1 MKYYFQIVLLFAIFL
16 SINACE
22 TTKLATSNE
31 ELATSNQKPATSIAD
46 IKFQNIN
53 VIDAKNGL
61 QKGMI
66 VLVKD
71 NRIIKV
77 AKAADMA
84 PTGAKRTVI
93 GTGKYLIPGLWDAHV
108 HLVFTEGLESSM
120 FRLFLAHGITSIRD
134 TGGQLPLVLPEREK
148 ARNNPK
154 NAPRVMVAGP
164 LLDGKPTV
172 YDGSTPYNPH
182 LGLGAGTVTEA
193 EKNADEMIAAEVDL
207 LKAYEM
213 LTPEA
218 FKAIVAKGKTAGLPI
233 TGHVPLSMD
242 VIEASDA
249 GMSSMEHM
257 RNLEFACSSDWE
269 DLLKTRQKMLFDGK
283 EEVGSTLRRNI
294 HKAQRAHAV
303 ANQDAARR
311 TEVLKHLADNGTWQ
325 IPTFSIMT
333 AFSERFIT
341 RTDWQRSFTFLPA
354 KIRDAWTK
362 NSIAFARDT
371 PIDKGSKDYAKW
383 MFEMVG
389 HMQKAGVEIM
399 AGTDCPIFY
408 LTPGYSLHEE
418 LALLVKAG
426 MTPLEAIGAATVKPA
441 EYFKIDNELGLIE
454 EGMLADLVL
463 LEANPLEDIRNTQKI
478 NAVIRDGKFHDRAA
492 LDILLTPTE

>member
-1 MKYYFQIVLLFAIFL
+1 MKTYLKISLLFLLI
-16 SINACE
+16 ITVNACE
-22 TTKLATSNE
+22 TNRSATDNSQ
-31 ELATSNQKPATSIAD
+31 LTTDIAD

-53 VIDAKNGL
+53 VIDAKQGL
-61 QKGMI
+61 QENMT

-71 NRIIKV
+71 NRILKV

-84 PTGAKRTVI
+84 PTGAKQTVV

-148 ARNNPK
+148 ARKDPK

-172 YDGSTPYNPH
+172 YDGSTPQNPH
-182 LGLGAGTVTEA
+182 LGIGAGTVAEA
-193 EKNADEMIAAEVDL
+193 EKNADEMIAAQVDL

-218 FKAIVAKGKTAGLPI
+218 FKAILAKGKEAGVSV

-242 VIEASDA
+242 VVEASDA
-249 GMSSMEHM
+249 GMRSMEHM
-257 RNLEFACSSDWE
+257 RNLEFACSADWKE
-269 DLLKTRQKMLFDGK
+269 LLEKRQKMLFDGK
-283 EEVGSTLRRNI
+283 AEIGSTLRRNI
-294 HKAQRAHAV
+294 HKAQRSHAV
-303 ANQDAARR
+303 ANQDATRR

-341 RTDWQRSFTFLPA
+341 RPDWLQSFTFLPA
-354 KIRDAWTK
+354 EIRESWTK
-362 NSIAFARDT
+362 NAVAFARNT
-371 PIDKGSKDYAKW
+371 PVDEASKAYGKW
-383 MFEMVG
+383 MFDMVG

-426 MTPLEAIGAATVKPA
+426 MTPLEAIGAATIKPA
-441 EYFKIDNELGLIE
+441 AYFKLEKELGLIKA
-454 EGMLADLVL
+454 GMFADLVL
-463 LEANPLEDIRNTQKI
+463 LDANPLEDIRNTLKI
-478 NAVIRDGKFHDRAA
+478 DAVVRDGKFHDRAA
-492 LDILLTPTE
+492 LDVLLTPPD

>member
-1 MKYYFQIVLLFAIFL
+1 MKTYFKISLFLVLLL
-16 SINACE
+16 LVNACE
-22 TTKLATSNE
+22 TTKIASNKQQVE
-31 ELATSNQKPATSIAD
+31 TTVAD

-53 VIDAKNGL
+53 VIDAKAGL
-61 QKGMI
+61 QKNMT

-71 NRIIKV
+71 NRIVKV

-84 PTGAKRTVI
+84 PTGAKKTVV

-108 HLVFTEGLESSM
+108 HLVFTPGLESSM

-148 ARNNPK
+148 ARKDPQ

-172 YDGSTPYNPH
+172 YDGSTPTNPH
-182 LGLGAGTVTEA
+182 LGIGAGTVAEA
-193 EKNADEMIAAEVDL
+193 EKNADEMLAAKVDL

-218 FKAIVAKGKTAGLPI
+218 FKAIVAKGKAAGLPI

-269 DLLKTRQKMLFDGK
+269 ELLKTRQKMLFDGK

-333 AFSERFIT
+333 AFSERFVT
-341 RTDWQRSFTFLPA
+341 RTDWQRSFTYLPST
-354 KIRDAWTK
+354 IRNTWTK
-362 NSIAFARDT
+362 NSIAFDRNT
-371 PIDKGSKDYAKW
+371 PKDPASAAYADW

-389 HMQKAGVEIM
+389 HMQEAGVEIM

-426 MTPLEAIGAATVKPA
+426 MTPLQAIGAATTKPA
-441 EYFKIDNELGLIE
+441 QYFKLENELGLIQ
-454 EGMLADLVL
+454 EGFFADLVML
-463 LEANPLEDIRNTQKI
+463 DANPLEDIRNTIKI
-478 NAVIRDGKFHDRAA
+478 DAVIRDGKLHDRAA
-492 LDILLTPTE
+492 LDILLTATE

>member
-1 MKYYFQIVLLFAIFL
+1 MLVG
-16 SINACE
+16 NACE
-22 TTKLATSNE
+22 TTKIASTKQQEPSV
-31 ELATSNQKPATSIAD
+31 IAD

-53 VIDAKNGL
+53 VIDAKDGL
-61 QKGMI
+61 QENMT

-84 PTGAKRTVI
+84 PTGAKQTVV

-134 TGGQLPLVLPEREK
+134 TGGQLKLVLPEREK
-148 ARNNPK
+148 ARKDPQNS
-154 NAPRVMVAGP
+154 PRVMVAGP

-172 YDGSTPYNPH
+172 YDGSTPNNPH
-182 LGLGAGTVTEA
+182 LGIGAGTVAEA
-193 EKNADEMIAAEVDL
+193 EKNAAEMIEAKVDL

-218 FKAIVAKGKTAGLPI
+218 FKAILAKGKAAGLPI
-233 TGHVPLSMD
+233 SGHVPLSMD

-269 DLLKTRQKMLFDGK
+269 DLLKTRQKMLFDGQ
-283 EEVGSTLRRNI
+283 EEIGSTLRRNI

-303 ANQDAARR
+303 ANQDATRR

-341 RTDWQRSFTFLPA
+341 RTDWQQSFTYLPS
-354 KIRDAWTK
+354 KIRDTWTK
-362 NSIAFARDT
+362 NSIAFARNT
-371 PIDKGSKDYAKW
+371 PVDPSSKDYAKW
-383 MFEMVG
+383 MFDMVG
-389 HMQKAGVEIM
+389 HMQAAGVEIM
-399 AGTDCPIFY
+399 AGTDCPIFF

-426 MTPLEAIGAATVKPA
+426 MTPLQAIEAATTKPA
-441 EYFKIDNELGLIE
+441 QYFDLDKELGLIQ
-454 EGMLADLVL
+454 EGFFADLVVL
-463 LEANPLEDIRNTQKI
+463 DANPLEDIRNTIKI
-478 NAVIRDGKFHDRAA
+478 NAVIRDGKLHNREA
-492 LDILLTPTE
+492 LDVLLTATE

>member
-1 MKYYFQIVLLFAIFL
+1 MKTYYKISLLLVIL
-16 SINACE
+16 LIGNACE
-22 TTKLATSNE
+22 TTKIATTKQQSAPE
-31 ELATSNQKPATSIAD
+31 IAD

-61 QKGMI
+61 QKGMT

-84 PTGAKRTVI
+84 PTGAKQTVVGI
-93 GTGKYLIPGLWDAHV
+93 DKYLIPGLWDAHV
-108 HLVFTEGLESSM
+108 HLVFTPGLESSM

-148 ARNNPK
+148 ARKDPQNT
-154 NAPRVMVAGP
+154 PRVMLAGP
-164 LLDGKPTV
+164 LLDGQPTV
-172 YDGSTPYNPH
+172 YDGSTPTNPH
-182 LGLGAGTVTEA
+182 LGIGAGTVAEA

-218 FKAIVAKGKTAGLPI
+218 FKAILAKGKAAGLPV

-242 VIEASDA
+242 VVEASDE

-257 RNLEFACSSDWE
+257 RNLEFACASDWE

-283 EEVGSTLRRNI
+283 AEIGSTLRRNI
-294 HKAQRAHAV
+294 HQAQRSHAV

-341 RTDWQRSFTFLPA
+341 RRDWQESFTFLPSA
-354 KIRDAWTK
+354 IRSAWTK
-362 NSIAFARDT
+362 NSVDFAKNT
-371 PIDKGSKDYAKW
+371 PVDPASQAYAKW

-389 HMQKAGVEIM
+389 HMQEAGVEIM

-426 MTPLEAIGAATVKPA
+426 MTPLEAIGAATIKPA
-441 EYFKIDNELGLIE
+441 EYFKLEKELGLIQ
-454 EGMLADLVL
+454 EGMLADLVVL
-463 LEANPLEDIRNTQKI
+463 SENPLEDIRNTIKI
-478 NAVIRDGKFHDRAA
+478 DAVIRDGKLHDRAA
-492 LDILLTPTE
+492 LDVLLTPTN

>member
-1 MKYYFQIVLLFAIFL
+1 MKVYFKISLLIASIIL
-16 SINACE
+16 INACE
-22 TTKLATSNE
+22 TTKSVTSPD
-31 ELATSNQKPATSIAD
+31 SSGQPATSIPD

-61 QKGMI
+61 QKGMT

-77 AKAADMA
+77 EKAVDMA
-84 PTGAKRTVI
+84 PTDAKQTIV

-108 HLVFTEGLESSM
+108 HLVFTEGLEAAM

-148 ARNNPK
+148 ARKDPQNS
-154 NAPRVMVAGP
+154 PRVMLAGP

-172 YDGSTPYNPH
+172 YDGSTPNNPH
-182 LGLGAGTVTEA
+182 LGLGGGTVA
-193 EKNADEMIAAEVDL
+193 EVEQNADEMIAAKVDL

-213 LTPEA
+213 LTPAA
-218 FKAIVAKGKTAGLPI
+218 FKAILAKGKAAGLPV

-242 VIEASDA
+242 VVEASDE
-249 GMSSMEHM
+249 GMRSMEHM
-257 RNLEFACSSDWE
+257 RNLEFACASDWE
-269 DLLKTRQKMLFDGK
+269 ALLKTRQKMLFDGK
-283 EEVGSTLRRNI
+283 GEIGSTLRRNI
-294 HKAQRAHAV
+294 HKAQRSHAV

-341 RTDWQRSFTFLPA
+341 RPDWQQSFTFLPS

-362 NSIAFARDT
+362 NSIAFARNT
-371 PIDKGSKDYAKW
+371 PIDEASKDYAKW
-383 MFEMVG
+383 MFDMVG
-389 HMQKAGVEIM
+389 HMQEAGVEIM

-426 MTPLEAIGAATVKPA
+426 MTPLEAIGAATIKPA
-441 EYFKIDNELGLIE
+441 EYFDMDNELGLIE
-454 EGMLADLVL
+454 AGMFADLVL
-463 LEANPLEDIRNTQKI
+463 LEANPLEDIRNTLKI
-478 NAVIRDGKFHDRAA
+478 NAVVRDGKLHDKAA
-492 LDILLTPTE
+492 LEVLLTPTN

>member
-1 MKYYFQIVLLFAIFL
+1 MKTYFKISLLLVLILV
-16 SINACE
+16 INACE
-22 TTKLATSNE
+22 TAKVASNKQQVE
-31 ELATSNQKPATSIAD
+31 TTVAD

-53 VIDAKNGL
+53 VIDANKGL
-61 QKGMI
+61 QKNMT

-71 NRIIKV
+71 NRIVKV

-84 PTGAKRTVI
+84 PTGAKKTVV

-108 HLVFTEGLESSM
+108 HLVFTSGLESAM

-148 ARNNPK
+148 ARKDPQ

-172 YDGSTPYNPH
+172 YDGSTPFNPH
-182 LGLGAGTVTEA
+182 LGLGAGTVAEA
-193 EKNADEMIAAEVDL
+193 EKNADEMLAAKVDL

-218 FKAIVAKGKTAGLPI
+218 FKAIVAKGKAAGLPI

-269 DLLKTRQKMLFDGK
+269 DLLKTRQKMLFDGQ

-294 HKAQRAHAV
+294 HKAQRSHAV

-341 RTDWQRSFTFLPA
+341 RKDWQQSFTYLPA
-354 KIRDAWTK
+354 EIRNNWTK
-362 NSIAFARDT
+362 NSIAFDRNT
-371 PIDKGSKDYAKW
+371 PKDSASAAYAKW
-383 MFEMVG
+383 MFKMIP
-389 HMQKAGVEIM
+389 HMQEAGVEIM

-426 MTPLEAIGAATVKPA
+426 MTPLQAIEAATTKPA
-441 EYFKIDNELGLIE
+441 QYFKLEKELGLIQA
-454 EGMLADLVL
+454 GFFADLVVL
-463 LEANPLEDIRNTQKI
+463 DANPLEDIRNTLKI
-478 NAVIRDGKFHDRAA
+478 DAVIRDGKLHDRAA
-492 LDILLTPTE
+492 LDVLLTATE

>member
-1 MKYYFQIVLLFAIFL
+1 MRHYFKIGLLFIALIVV
-16 SINACE
+16 NACE
-22 TTKLATSNE
+22 TTKSATSI
-31 ELATSNQKPATSIAD
+31 QQPATSIAD

-53 VIDAKNGL
+53 IIDAKHGL
-61 QKGMI
+61 QENMT
-66 VLVKD
+66 VLVKG

-77 AKAADMA
+77 AKAVDMA
-84 PTGAKRTVI
+84 PTGATRTVV
-93 GTGKYLIPGLWDAHV
+93 GTDKYLIPGLWDAHV
-108 HLVFTEGLESSM
+108 HLVFTKGLEASM

-148 ARNNPK
+148 ARKDPQ

-164 LLDGKPTV
+164 LLDGVPTV
-172 YDGSTPYNPH
+172 YDGSTPTNPH
-182 LGLGAGTVTEA
+182 LGIGAGTVGEA
-193 EKNADEMIAAEVDL
+193 EKNADEMIAAKVDL

-213 LTPEA
+213 LTPAA
-218 FKAIVAKGKTAGLPI
+218 FKAILAKGKAAGLPI
-233 TGHVPLSMD
+233 SGHVPLSMD
-242 VIEASDA
+242 VVEASDA

-257 RNLEFACSSDWE
+257 RNLEFACSADWE
-269 DLLKTRQKMLFDGK
+269 GLLKTRRKMLFDGQK
-283 EEVGSTLRRNI
+283 EIGSTLRRNI
-294 HKAQRAHAV
+294 HKAQRSHAV
-303 ANQDAARR
+303 ANQDATRR

-341 RTDWQRSFTFLPA
+341 RTDWQQSFTFLPS
-354 KIRDAWTK
+354 KIRNAWTK
-362 NSIAFARDT
+362 NSVAFARNT
-371 PIDKGSKDYAKW
+371 PVDPASKAYAQW

-426 MTPLEAIGAATVKPA
+426 MTPLEAIGAATIKPA
-441 EYFKIDNELGLIE
+441 EYFKMENELGLIQ
-454 EGMLADLVL
+454 EGMFADLVL
-463 LEANPLEDIRNTQKI
+463 LDANPLVDIRNTLTI
-478 NAVIRDGKFHDRAA
+478 NAVVRAGKLHDRAA
-492 LDILLTPTE
+492 LDVLLTPTE

>member
-1 MKYYFQIVLLFAIFL
+1 MKTYFKISLLLVIML
-16 SINACE
+16 VINACE
-22 TTKLATSNE
+22 TTKVAS
-31 ELATSNQKPATSIAD
+31 AKQQVSIVAD

-53 VIDAKNGL
+53 VIDAKEGL
-61 QKGMI
+61 QKNMT

-84 PTGAKRTVI
+84 PTGAKQTIV

-120 FRLFLAHGITSIRD
+120 FRLFLAHGVTSIRD
-134 TGGQLPLVLPEREK
+134 TGGQLKLVLPEREK
-148 ARNNPK
+148 ARKDPQ

-172 YDGSTPYNPH
+172 YDGSTPNNPH
-182 LGLGAGTVTEA
+182 LGLGAGTVAEA
-193 EKNADEMIAAEVDL
+193 EKNADEMIAAKVDL

-218 FKAIVAKGKTAGLPI
+218 FKAILAKGKAAGLPI
-233 TGHVPLSMD
+233 SGHVPLSMD
-242 VIEASDA
+242 VVEASDA

-257 RNLEFACSSDWE
+257 RNLEFACASDWE
-269 DLLKTRQKMLFDGK
+269 DLLTTRQKMLFDGQ

-294 HKAQRAHAV
+294 HKAQRTHAV
-303 ANQDAARR
+303 ANQDAVRR

-333 AFSERFIT
+333 AFSERFVT
-341 RTDWQRSFTFLPA
+341 RRDWQRSFTYLPSE
-354 KIRDAWTK
+354 IRDTWTK

-371 PIDKGSKDYAKW
+371 PEDPASKEYAKW
-383 MFEMVG
+383 MFDMVG
-389 HMQKAGVEIM
+389 YMQEAGVEIM
-399 AGTDCPIFY
+399 AGTDCPIFF

-426 MTPLEAIGAATVKPA
+426 MTPLQAIGAATTKPA
-441 EYFKIDNELGLIE
+441 AYFKLDKELGLIQ
-454 EGMLADLVL
+454 EGFFADLVVL
-463 LEANPLEDIRNTQKI
+463 DANPLEDIRNTIKI
-478 NAVIRDGKFHDRAA
+478 NAVIRDGKLHDRAA
-492 LDILLTPTE
+492 LDVLLTATE

>member
-1 MKYYFQIVLLFAIFL
+1 MKFHFKISLLLVILLIA
-16 SINACE
+16 NACE
-22 TTKLATSNE
+22 TAKVVSSKQQEASTV
-31 ELATSNQKPATSIAD
+31 AD

-61 QKGMI
+61 QKGMT

-77 AKAADMA
+77 AKASDMA
-84 PTGAKRTVI
+84 PTGAKQTVV

-108 HLVFTEGLESSM
+108 HLSFEEDLTPAM

-134 TGGQLPLVLPEREK
+134 TGGQLHLVLPEREK
-148 ARNNPK
+148 ARKDPQNT
-154 NAPRVMVAGP
+154 PRVMLAGP
-164 LLDGKPTV
+164 LLDGVPTV
-172 YDGSTPYNPH
+172 YDGSTPTNPH
-182 LGLGAGTVTEA
+182 LGIGAGTIAEA
-193 EKNADEMIAAEVDL
+193 EKNADEMIAAKVDL

-218 FKAIVAKGKTAGLPI
+218 FKAIIAKGKAAGLPI

-242 VIEASDA
+242 VIEASNA

-269 DLLKTRQKMLFDGK
+269 DLLKNRQKMLFDGK
-283 EEVGSTLRRNI
+283 NEVGATLRRNI
-294 HKAQRAHAV
+294 HKAQRSHAV

-333 AFSERFIT
+333 AFSERFVT
-341 RTDWQRSFTFLPA
+341 RSDWLQSFTFLPNTV
-354 KIRDAWTK
+354 RNRWTK
-362 NSIAFARDT
+362 GAVAF
-371 PIDKGSKDYAKW
+371 DKEVPKDPASTAYAKW
-383 MFEMVG
+383 MFEMIG
-389 HMQKAGVEIM
+389 HMQTAGVEIM

-426 MTPLEAIGAATVKPA
+426 MTPLEAIKAATTKPA
-441 EYFKIDNELGLIE
+441 EYFNMDKELGLVQA
-454 EGMLADLVL
+454 GMLADLVL
-463 LEANPLEDIRNTQKI
+463 LDANPLEDIRNTLKI
-478 NAVIRDGKFHDRAA
+478 DAVVRDGKFHNRGDLDA
-492 LDILLTPTE
+492 LLVTAEH